1 MVQSLRDIW
10 TETPPLT
17 KLVCKV
23 SIPLGM
29 TLMAVGVVGDIFFKW
44 WDGLSFITNLLS
56 SVTGLAFAV
65 PFALLILDRLAEPHA
80 IAAERRSAI
89 RLAGLWIAKY
99 EAAKVDVARLSREL
113 QWMNGLAPANA
124 EEEAAA
130 FDELHRTLSSNWGCV
145 LHLRDAWA
153 LVRGTA
159 EQRLAENGM
168 RLRTSLRIDHYDQ
181 LVESTYQ
188 GTMRI
193 LQATSANMPPHAELE
208 TWFSELGMVSSVR
221 VSFYDD

>member
-10 TETPPLT
+10 AETPPLT

-23 SIPLGM
+23 SIPVGM
-29 TLMAVGVVGDIFFKW
+29 TLAAVGVVGDFCQW

-89 RLAGLWIAKY
+89 RVAELWITKY
-99 EAAKVDVARLSREL
+99 EAAKAEVAELSRAL
-113 QWMNGLAPANA
+113 QWMNGLVPANT

-130 FDELHRTLSSNWGCV
+130 FDRLHQTLLSNWGCMDR
-145 LHLRDAWA
+145 LRDAWA

-159 EQRLAENGM
+159 EPRLAENGM
-168 RLRTSLRIDHYDQ
+168 RLHTSMIIEHYDE
-181 LVESTYQ
+181 LVESTYR
-188 GTMRI
+188 GAMRI
-193 LQATSANMPPHAELE
+193 LQATSANMPPYAELE
-208 TWFSELGMVSSVR
+208 TWFYGLELVSSVR
-221 VSFYDD
+221 ASFHDD